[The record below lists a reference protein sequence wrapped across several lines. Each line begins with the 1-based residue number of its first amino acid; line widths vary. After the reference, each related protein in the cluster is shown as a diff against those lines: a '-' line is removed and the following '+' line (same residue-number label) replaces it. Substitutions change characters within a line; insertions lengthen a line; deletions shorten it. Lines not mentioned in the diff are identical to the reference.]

1 MKTYIGID
9 CGLDGG
15 IVTLTGDGIVSKSV
29 MPTISPGKGRKIDLG
44 VLCDKA
50 RFWHLTMETESRLH
64 VIVEDPGGHAPSAS
78 GLRSMTYSFAV
89 AEMLL
94 VAFAI
99 PYTIV
104 RAQTWQRE
112 FWKRPQLANGVEFD
126 NKGAALA
133 ASRRI
138 WPGEDWT
145 KSERAKNPHDGI
157 VDAALLAE
165 WGRRGNL

>member
-9 CGLDGG
+9 PGLDGG
-15 IVTLTGDGIVSKSV
+15 IAKIHNSKILDV
-29 MPTISPGKGRKIDLG
+29 RIMPTVSPGKGRKIDLTE
-44 VLCDKA
+44 LCA
-50 RFWHLTMETESRLH
+50 LGEFWHTAGQGVH
-64 VIVEDPGGHAPSAS
+64 VILEDPGGHAPSAA

-94 VAFAI
+94 VAFSI
-99 PYTIV
+99 PYTVV

-112 FWKRPQLANGVEFD
+112 FWKRPKLPKGQKFD

-133 ASRRI
+133 AARRI
-138 WPGEDWT
+138 WPAEDWT
-145 KSERAKNPHDGI
+145 KSERATKPHDGMI
-157 VDAALLAE
+157 DAALLAE

>member
-9 CGLDGG
+9 PGLDGG
-15 IVTLTGDGIVSKSV
+15 IVELQGPHLDKRI
-29 MPTISPGKGRKIDLG
+29 MPTIKPGKGRKIDLSELK
-44 VLCDKA
+44 VMA
-50 RFWHLTMETESRLH
+50 TFWQMAIYYNREIH
-64 VIVEDPGGHAPSAS
+64 VILEDPGGHAPSAS

-112 FWKRPQLANGVEFD
+112 FWKRPTLPKGQKFD

-133 ASRRI
+133 AARRI
-138 WPGEDWT
+138 WPNEDWT
-145 KSERAKNPHDGI
+145 KSERSTKPHDGM

>member
-9 CGLDGG
+9 PGLDGG
-15 IVTLTGDGIVSKSV
+15 IVELRGSQLDKSI
-29 MPTISPGKGRKIDLG
+29 MPTISPGKGRKIDLAD
-44 VLCDKA
+44 LKLMA
-50 RFWHLTMETESRLH
+50 TFWKVAIDHDREVHAILEN
-64 VIVEDPGGHAPSAS
+64 PGGHAPSAA

-112 FWKRPQLANGVEFD
+112 FWKRPQLAKGVKFD

-133 ASRRI
+133 AARRI
-138 WPGEDWT
+138 WPAEDWT
-145 KSERAKNPHDGI
+145 KSERATKPHDGM